1 MQLKHIPGLRP
12 LTITSFIIANSLSSF
27 AYNDLDQYS
36 NFNIIVSNTVT
47 AKYIQE
53 AEVDSYS
60 ELLLKTSFQEHLSKW
75 QSKTKFCSS
84 VKQII
89 NDQDFKSIVEMGKD
103 AVPFIKIELE
113 RKPSFLVWALNLI
126 YSQKIT
132 NNPDTTIEEASKQWV
147 KKLNS

>member
-27 AYNDLDQYS
+27 AYSDLDQYS

-47 AKYIQE
+47 SKYIKE

-60 ELLLKTSFQEHLSKW
+60 ELLLKSSFYEHLSNW
-75 QSKTKFCSS
+75 QSKTRFCSS
-84 VKQII
+84 VNQII

-103 AVPFIKIELE
+103 AVPFIRIELE
-113 RKPSFLVWALNLI
+113 RKPSLLVWALNLI
-126 YSQKIT
+126 YNQKIT

-147 KKLNS
+147 KKLKS